1 MKMLNG
7 KWKIFLISNYI
18 NIVIWV
24 LVLALSVG
32 NAINNSRYVN
42 ILKWE
47 FLVFLLIAG
56 FSVLI
61 SLLNLHVLKN
71 YFPEKALTGSINIS
85 YITGIVFWISL
96 VLVLLFIFCF
106 GFYEEFINP
115 EQNGSVNGKIALVI
129 IITIVINLLL
139 VLIWQIKLKRF
150 LSKKQQVLLDDM
162 IQSIGSEINNN
173 E

>member
-1 MKMLNG
+1 MLHP
-7 KWKIFLISNYI
+7 KWKIFSVSNYV

-24 LVLALSVG
+24 LVLALTVG

-42 ILKWE
+42 MLQWE
-47 FLVFLLIAG
+47 FFVFLLIAG

-61 SLLNLHVLKN
+61 SLLNLYVLKN
-71 YFPEKALTGSINIS
+71 FFPEKALRGSVNIT
-85 YITGIVFWISL
+85 YTTGIVFWFTLIP
-96 VLVLLFIFCF
+96 VLLFIFCF

-115 EQNGSVNGKIALVI
+115 EQKGSAGGKIALVI
-129 IITIVINLLL
+129 IITIVTNLLF

-150 LSKKQQVLLDDM
+150 LSKRQQLSLDDM